1 MEPSL
6 SVHSRNEWG
15 DVASAWRFKRD
26 ESKDELMS
34 LRKSPMTRQ
43 TSPVMSLAKSHR
55 SPAKSRTSPVM
66 SLAKSKTNPVKS
78 QTSAVKRLM
87 KCLYMVY
94 TTMFINYMGRC

>member
-1 MEPSL
+1 MIL
-6 SVHSRNEWG
+6 HSKSTKTR
-15 DVASAWRFKRD
+15 
-26 ESKDELMS
+26 LMS
-34 LRKSPMTRQ
+34 IRKSPMKRL

-66 SLAKSKTNPVKS
+66 SLAKSQTSPVKS
-78 QTSAVKRLM
+78 QTNAVKRLM